1 MGPFELGT
9 RSESFASIADDS
21 HVDGR
26 PGTRAEP
33 PTPNLAHRPP
43 LEFRVLGPVQ
53 VWSYDTEI
61 QLGGSKQRT
70 VLAALLLAR
79 GKVVTD
85 AALSTVLWGEDPPR
99 TSSAQIYTYV
109 SRLRRSLGDDVV
121 LARSG
126 QGYALHAPTAWFDLD
141 EFLSLTRRGRAAL
154 EQGRPDLASM
164 HLDTALGLW
173 RGAALGS
180 GTEFLAETEVVAL
193 EECRLGTRE
202 LRIEA
207 DLSLGRFRD
216 LVSELTQLV
225 AAHPLRERFRAQLMT
240 ALWRSHR
247 RADALRVFFDGRELL
262 AEELGVDPSPLLTE
276 LYEEIVA
283 EPAEPAA
290 HPTPVPPAPRFAV
303 SAPLMLP
310 TDVADFTGRRAE
322 VARLSRWLGFD
333 NRLSANL
340 PVIASPPP
348 LQQVSSG
355 DRPRMA
361 LITGPPGV
369 GKTAL
374 AMHVAQAGKDTYP
387 DGQLFFDLGGAGECM
402 VDSHDVLAWFLRAL
416 GVSANEI
423 PDGTQERA
431 QVYRSRLARRRVLVV
446 LENAAS
452 DEQVQLLL
460 PAGDGCGVLV
470 TSIQPLAAVPV
481 RHQLDL
487 APFSVEEALAFLDR
501 TGGRAHGTK
510 DRAAALELID
520 SCGRLPLALRIL
532 SLQFSRRPHWSL
544 RRMVAHLQ
552 AEPTRLDRLEVGGL
566 SVRPALN
573 RLFKTIE
580 DRWLKQVR
588 LLANFPTPTF
598 SAVSVGQKF
607 GIPESMADYLLEYL
621 LDQRLL
627 EVTDLGLGRPA
638 FYSFPT
644 LTQLAAREL
653 CYDQGTLSLVNEACG

>member
-1 MGPFELGT
+1 MGSFELGM
-9 RSESFASIADDS
+9 RSGFFPAIADGS
-21 HVDGR
+21 QLNGQ
-26 PGTRAEP
+26 PGIAAP
-33 PTPNLAHRPP
+33 SSPDHQHPAA
-43 LEFRVLGPVQ
+43 LEFRILGPVQ
-53 VWSYDTEI
+53 VWSGDTEI
-61 QLGGSKQRT
+61 QLGGSKLRT

-126 QGYALHAPTAWFDLD
+126 QGYALRAPHAWFDLD

-164 HLDTALGLW
+164 HLDAALRLW
-173 RGAALGS
+173 RGPALGS

-207 DLSLGRFRD
+207 DLSMGRFCD

-225 AAHPLRERFRAQLMT
+225 AAHPLREMFRAQLMT

-247 RADALRVFFDGRELL
+247 RADALRVYFDGRELL

-290 HPTPVPPAPRFAV
+290 LSTPVLPTASVPV
-303 SAPLMLP
+303 SAPSMLP
-310 TDVADFTGRRAE
+310 TSVADFTGRQDE
-322 VARLSRWLGFD
+322 VARLSHWLGLD
-333 NRLSANL
+333 PQLSASR
-340 PVIASPPP
+340 PAIAGPIP
-348 LQQVSSG
+348 LQQVSSRS
-355 DRPRMA
+355 RPRMA
-361 LITGPPGV
+361 LITGSPGV

-374 AMHVAQAGKDTYP
+374 AMHVAQAARNSYP
-387 DGQLFFDLGGAGECM
+387 DGQLFADLDGAGRCP
-402 VDSHDVLAWFLRAL
+402 VDSRDVLAWFLRAL
-416 GVSANEI
+416 GVAADQI
-423 PDGTQERA
+423 PADTQERA
-431 QVYRSRLARRRVLVV
+431 QVYRSKLARRRVLVV

-452 DEQVQLLL
+452 DEQVKLLL

-470 TSIQPLAAVPV
+470 TSVQPLAAVPV
-481 RHQLDL
+481 RHHIDL

-501 TGGRAHGTK
+501 TEGRAHRTK

-532 SLQFSRRPHWSL
+532 SLQFSRKPHWSF
-544 RRMVAHLQ
+544 RRMVAHLHS
-552 AEPTRLDRLEVGGL
+552 EPTRLDRLKAGEL
-566 SVRPALN
+566 SIRPALN
-573 RLFKTIE
+573 RLFDAIE
-580 DRWLKQVR
+580 DRWVRQVR
-588 LLANFPTPTF
+588 LLADFPTPTF
-598 SAVSVGQKF
+598 SAISVGQSL
-607 GIPESMADYLLEYL
+607 GIPESVAEYLLEYL
-621 LDQRLL
+621 LDRRLL
-627 EVTDLGLGRPA
+627 VVTDLGPARPA
-638 FYSFPT
+638 LYSFPT

-653 CYDQGTLSLVNEACG
+653 RNDGGSVSVVNEALG